1 MSIDI
6 CSWVV
11 CVRWSF
17 LQRLG
22 AKSKL
27 RRKKETR
34 KGNLFSGCWVLALSV
49 NHCVFLSLFFRFLV
63 VRKGTQNP
71 VLLSFYMAIKA
82 HPIATLQ
89 RVTEQSISR
98 VSLLTYW
105 FMIYETAVFNFIYQ
119 ARKQVIC
126 TKFDYLLYNA
136 MIRLQLEHHIY
147 GPTCWALHRHTCGQW
162 LCSWRGLLNALH

>member
-1 MSIDI
+1 MEFSPA
-6 CSWVV
+6 SWCKV
-11 CVRWSF
+11 
-17 LQRLG
+17 QI
-22 AKSKL
+22 
-27 RRKKETR
+27 KKEERNKKR
-34 KGNLFSGCWVLALSV
+34 KFIHWLLGSSSV
-49 NHCVFLSLFFRFLV
+49 CESLCFSLFIFCFLV

-82 HPIATLQ
+82 RPIATLQ

-105 FMIYETAVFNFIYQ
+105 FMIYEKAVFNFIYQ
-119 ARKQVIC
+119 TRKQVIC

-136 MIRLQLEHHIY
+136 MIRLQLDHHIY